1 MSELWSHGR
10 IVMEEDKRNIWI
22 PIKKNYETNEYRAIL
37 SDTSID
43 RDGERMSK
51 TLLQKWAN
59 SPNKFIPMLMDH
71 KNEIMNMV
79 GQWSDPVLVENG
91 DSSALMMKPKWFLS
105 NPNAQILKGMLDEGA
120 ELGLSIG
127 AIPKSSKVVKSADDT
142 SIREWTDAELLEA
155 SLTPIG
161 SNRNSF
167 INIAKSFGINEEK
180 QEIEKMAIEEK
191 IMKSEELQEEVLEEE
206 LDAEL
211 DAADEEDEE
220 LEKTL
225 LEELASLRKE
235 LKALKKAS
243 NRKAVLKAH
252 SENSEVASPV
262 EAVKKNLSV
271 WEQMAVLKGIKN
283 YGEDW

>member
-1 MSELWSHGR
+1 
-10 IVMEEDKRNIWI
+10 MEEERRSIWI

-43 RDGERMSK
+43 RDGERMSRS
-51 TLLQKWAN
+51 LLQKWAN
-59 SPNKFIPMLMDH
+59 SPNAFIPMLMDH

-79 GQWSDPVLVENG
+79 GQWTDPVLVENG

-127 AIPKSSKVVKSADDT
+127 AIPKDSVVVKTANDT
-142 SIREWTDAELLEA
+142 KVREWTDAELLEA

-180 QEIEKMAIEEK
+180 QKIEKMAIEEK
-191 IMKSEELQEEVLEEE
+191 IMKSEEVQEEVLEVESETE
-206 LDAEL
+206 LDEAE
-211 DAADEEDEE
+211 EESEV
-220 LEKTL
+220 EKTL

-235 LKALKKAS
+235 ISALKKAN

-252 SENSEVASPV
+252 SENSEVATPV

-283 YGEDW
+283 YGENW

>member
-1 MSELWSHGR
+1 MPKLWSKRR

-127 AIPKSSKVVKSADDT
+127 AIPKSSKVVKSTDDT

-180 QEIEKMAIEEK
+180 KQIEKMAIEEK
-191 IMKSEELQEEVLEEE
+191 IVKSEEVQEEVLEEE
-206 LDAEL
+206 SETEL
-211 DAADEEDEE
+211 DAAEEESE
-220 LEKTL
+220 VEKTL

-235 LKALKKAS
+235 ISALKKAN

-252 SENSEVASPV
+252 SENSEVATPV

-283 YGEDW
+283 YGENW

>member
-1 MSELWSHGR
+1 MPKLWSHGR

-51 TLLQKWAN
+51 SLLQKWAN

-167 INIAKSFGINEEK
+167 INIAKSFGINENNT
-180 QEIEKMAIEEK
+180 MAEELLHK
-191 IMKSEELQEEVLEEE
+191 NEELQEETLEEEVLEEAS
-206 LDAEL
+206 DS
-211 DAADEEDEE
+211 EDSE
-220 LEKTL
+220 LEKGL
-225 LEELASLRKE
+225 LEEIASLRKE
-235 LKALKKAS
+235 LSALKKAN

-271 WEQMAVLKGIKN
+271 WEQMAVLKGIKH

>member
-1 MSELWSHGR
+1 MWTQDG
-10 IVMEEDKRNIWI
+10 VMKMEKRSIWI

-43 RDGERMSK
+43 RDNERMSK
-51 TLLQKWAN
+51 NLLMKWAN

-71 KNEIMNMV
+71 KNEIMKMV
-79 GQWSDPVLVENG
+79 GQWTDPVLVENKSG
-91 DSSALMMKPKWFLS
+91 SFALMMKPKWFLS

-127 AIPKSSKVVKSADDT
+127 AVPKKSQIVKSNDMD
-142 SIREWTDAELLEA
+142 IREWTDAELLEA

-167 INIAKSFGINEEK
+167 INIAKSFGINENNT
-180 QEIEKMAIEEK
+180 MAEELLHK
-191 IMKSEELQEEVLEEE
+191 NEELQEETLEEEVLEED
-206 LDAEL
+206 LDS
-211 DAADEEDEE
+211 EDSE
-220 LEKTL
+220 LEKGL
-225 LEELASLRKE
+225 LEEIASLRKE
-235 LKALKKAS
+235 LSALKKAN

>member
-1 MSELWSHGR
+1 
-10 IVMEEDKRNIWI
+10 MEEDKRNIWI

-51 TLLQKWAN
+51 SLLQKWAN

-167 INIAKSFGINEEK
+167 INIAKSFGINENNT
-180 QEIEKMAIEEK
+180 MAEELLHK
-191 IMKSEELQEEVLEEE
+191 NEELQEETLEEEVLEEAS
-206 LDAEL
+206 DS
-211 DAADEEDEE
+211 EDSE
-220 LEKTL
+220 LEKGL
-225 LEELASLRKE
+225 LEEIASLRKE
-235 LKALKKAS
+235 LSALKKAN

-271 WEQMAVLKGIKN
+271 WEQMAVLKGIKH

>member
-1 MSELWSHGR
+1 
-10 IVMEEDKRNIWI
+10 MEEEKRSIWI

-43 RDGERMSK
+43 RDGERMSRS
-51 TLLQKWAN
+51 LLQKWAN
-59 SPNKFIPMLMDH
+59 SPNAFIPMLMDH

-79 GQWSDPVLVENG
+79 GQWTDPVLVENG

-127 AIPKSSKVVKSADDT
+127 AIPKDSVVVKTANDT
-142 SIREWTDAELLEA
+142 KVREWTDAELLEA

-180 QEIEKMAIEEK
+180 QKIEKMAIEEK
-191 IMKSEELQEEVLEEE
+191 IMKSEEVQEEVLEVESETE
-206 LDAEL
+206 LDEAE
-211 DAADEEDEE
+211 EESEV
-220 LEKTL
+220 EKTL

-235 LKALKKAS
+235 ISALKKAN

-252 SENSEVASPV
+252 SENSEVATPV

-283 YGEDW
+283 YGENW